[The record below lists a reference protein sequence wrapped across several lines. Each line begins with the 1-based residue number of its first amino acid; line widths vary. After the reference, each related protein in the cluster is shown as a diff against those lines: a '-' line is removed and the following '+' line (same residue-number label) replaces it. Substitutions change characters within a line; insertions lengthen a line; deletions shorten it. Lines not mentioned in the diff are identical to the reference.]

1 MNGAEMG
8 RIQPNNLRVYGVLLR
23 AGEVLIAAEK
33 LAGRDVLKF
42 PGGAVEAG
50 ETPEAALRREFIEEG
65 NLAVTPA
72 YLLHVPGTLFSPWT
86 QGDYTPIYYRVLSEG
101 TPRVP
106 DHETVELTFMDPKQ
120 AIDSGRM
127 AAPEI
132 LALKRALNAGE
143 AS

>member
-1 MNGAEMG
+1 MD
-8 RIQPNNLRVYGVLLR
+8 RTQPNNVRVYGVLLR
-23 AGEVLIAAEK
+23 AGKVLIAAESVM
-33 LAGRDVLKF
+33 GRDIFKF

-50 ETPEAALRREFIEEG
+50 ETPEAALVREFIEDG

-86 QGDYTPIYYRVLSEG
+86 HGEYTPIYYRVRG
-101 TPRVP
+101 QGAPRTP
-106 DHETVELTFMDPKQ
+106 DHETVELIFMEPRQ
-120 AIDSGRM
+120 AIESGRM

-132 LALKRALNAGE
+132 LALKRALNGAD

>member
-1 MNGAEMG
+1 MG

-50 ETPEAALRREFIEEG
+50 EFIEEG